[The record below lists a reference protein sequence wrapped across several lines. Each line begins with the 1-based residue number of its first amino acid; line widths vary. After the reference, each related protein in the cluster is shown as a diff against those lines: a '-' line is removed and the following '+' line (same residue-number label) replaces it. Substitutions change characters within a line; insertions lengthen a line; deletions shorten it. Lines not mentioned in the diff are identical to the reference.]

1 MAARKKTIAGELVT
15 RIGEEHSGF
24 HLLGDCDFNNK
35 NIYGPLNIVNN
46 NGNVIGIIN
55 DNGLTLKDTAGNV
68 TVQIDRQTGH
78 LKIKGRML
86 KIT

>member
-1 MAARKKTIAGELVT
+1 MAARKKTLQGEIVSRIA
-15 RIGEEHSGF
+15 EEHSGF
-24 HLLGDCDFNNK
+24 HLLGDCDFNDK

-55 DNGLTLKDTAGNV
+55 NTGLTLKDTAGNV

-78 LKIKGRML
+78 IKHKGRIL
-86 KIT
+86 HIS